1 MKTTNKASYLDRS
14 KNNKIASLGDGNNS
28 VPYEPRKVIDFMKKN
43 KEAAS
48 RLILQ
53 NVRADHKSAWN

>member
-1 MKTTNKASYLDRS
+1 MKTTNKAPYLERS

-28 VPYEPRKVIDFMKKN
+28 VPYEPKKVIDFMEKN
-43 KEAAS
+43 KQTAS

-53 NVRADHKSAWN
+53 NVSDDHKSAWN